1 MDEHEIKGSTMEK
14 QEALKP
20 HDTRKRIWAI
30 VSSAS
35 GNLVEWYDFYV
46 YSFTSI
52 YFASQFFPSDGND
65 VTQLLKAA
73 GVFAIGFLMR
83 PIGGWLFGFIADR
96 YGRKR
101 SMLIS
106 VFMMCGGSFLI
117 ALLPTYE
124 TIGVTAGILLLL
136 LRMLQGLSVGGEY
149 GTTATYMS
157 EIALKNR
164 RGFFSS
170 FQYTTLIGGQL
181 LASLVIFILAL
192 YLTEDQLKAWGWR
205 IPFAIGGLGAIVAI
219 YLRRTLHET
228 TTKESRSSAQAGSIR
243 GLLSNH
249 RKAFFLVIGF
259 TAGGSL
265 TFYTYTTYM
274 QKYLITTTGFDKHTA
289 TTIMTAAL
297 FVFMLLQPLFGA
309 LADKIGTRTSLLI
322 WSVLSI
328 IFTIPGLN
336 MIGSTDST
344 WIALSV
350 ITGMLCI
357 MSFYTSISGIVKS
370 EMFPA
375 SVRAIGVGLSYA
387 IANALFGGSAEYV
400 ALGLK
405 DLGYESVFYFYIT
418 GMMII
423 AFIAVLLMPDARKK
437 GYLQGDDIH

>member
-1 MDEHEIKGSTMEK
+1 MENK
-14 QEALKP
+14 TTLAP
-20 HDTRKRIWAI
+20 HDTRKRIFAI

-52 YFASQFFPSDGND
+52 YFASQFFPSDGN
-65 VTQLLKAA
+65 VVAQLLKAA

-117 ALLPTYE
+117 AVLPTYE
-124 TIGVTAGILLLL
+124 TIGMTAAVLLLL

-157 EIALKNR
+157 EVALKNH

-192 YLTEDQLKAWGWR
+192 YLSEDQLKAWGWR

-219 YLRRTLHET
+219 YLRRSLHET
-228 TTKESRSSAQAGSIR
+228 TTEESRSKKHAGSLVE
-243 GLLSNH
+243 LLRNH

-297 FVFMLLQPLFGA
+297 FVFMLLQPAFGF
-309 LADKIGTRTSLLI
+309 LADKIGTKTSLLM

-328 IFTIPGLN
+328 IFTIPGLK
-336 MIGSTDST
+336 MIAGTNDT
-344 WIALSV
+344 WTALL
-350 ITGMLCI
+350 IIIGMLCI
-357 MSFYTSISGIVKS
+357 MSFYTSISGIVKA
-370 EMFPA
+370 EMFPT
-375 SVRAIGVGLSYA
+375 SVRAMGVGLSYA
-387 IANALFGGSAEYV
+387 IANALFGGSAEAV

-405 DLGYESVFYFYIT
+405 DIGYETVFYFYIT

-423 AFIAVLLMPDARKK
+423 AFIAVALMPDARKT
-437 GYLQGDDIH
+437 GYLQRDDIH

>member
-1 MDEHEIKGSTMEK
+1 MEN
-14 QEALKP
+14 ETTLAR
-20 HDTRKRIWAI
+20 HDTRNRIFSI

-52 YFASQFFPSDGND
+52 YFASQFFPSDGNV
-65 VTQLLKAA
+65 VTQLLMAA

-117 ALLPTYE
+117 AILPTYE
-124 TIGVTAGILLLL
+124 TIGVTAAVLLLL

-219 YLRRTLHET
+219 YLRRSLHET
-228 TTKESRSSAQAGSIR
+228 TTKESRSNAQAGSVIE
-243 GLLSNH
+243 LLRNH

-297 FVFMLLQPLFGA
+297 FVFMLLQPAFGF

-322 WSVLSI
+322 WSFLSI
-328 IFTIPGLN
+328 IFTIPGLRLIAHAN
-336 MIGSTDST
+336 DT
-344 WIALSV
+344 WVALA
-350 ITGMLCI
+350 IIIGMLCI

-370 EMFPA
+370 EMFPS

-387 IANALFGGSAEYV
+387 IANALFGGSAEAV
-400 ALGLK
+400 ALELK
-405 DLGYESVFYFYIT
+405 NIGYESVFYFYIT

>member
-1 MDEHEIKGSTMEK
+1 MENK
-14 QEALKP
+14 TTLAP
-20 HDTRKRIWAI
+20 HDTRKRIFAI

-52 YFASQFFPSDGND
+52 YFASQFFPSDGN
-65 VTQLLKAA
+65 VVAQLLKAA

-117 ALLPTYE
+117 AILPTYE
-124 TIGVTAGILLLL
+124 TIGMTAAVLLLL

-157 EIALKNR
+157 EVALKNH

-192 YLTEDQLKAWGWR
+192 YLSEDQLKAWGWR

-219 YLRRTLHET
+219 YLRRSLHET
-228 TTKESRSSAQAGSIR
+228 TTEESRSQKQAGSLIE
-243 GLLSNH
+243 LLRNH

-297 FVFMLLQPLFGA
+297 FVFMLLQPAFGF
-309 LADKIGTRTSLLI
+309 LADKIGTKTSLLM
-322 WSVLSI
+322 WSFLSI
-328 IFTIPGLN
+328 IFTIPGLK
-336 MIGSTDST
+336 MIASSNDT
-344 WIALSV
+344 WTALL
-350 ITGMLCI
+350 IIIGMLCI
-357 MSFYTSISGIVKS
+357 MSFYTSISGIVKA
-370 EMFPA
+370 EMFPT
-375 SVRAIGVGLSYA
+375 SVRAMGVGLSYA
-387 IANALFGGSAEYV
+387 IANALFGGSAEAV

-405 DLGYESVFYFYIT
+405 DIGYESVFYFYIT

-423 AFIAVLLMPDARKK
+423 AFIAVALMPDARKA

>member
-1 MDEHEIKGSTMEK
+1 MEN
-14 QEALKP
+14 EETLTP
-20 HDTRKRIWAI
+20 CDTKKRILSI

-52 YFASQFFPSDGND
+52 YFASQFFPSDGD
-65 VTQLLKAA
+65 VVAQLLKAA

-101 SMLIS
+101 SLLIS

-117 ALLPTYE
+117 AILPTYE
-124 TIGVTAGILLLL
+124 TIGVTAAILLLL
-136 LRMLQGLSVGGEY
+136 LRMIQGLSVGGEY

-157 EIALKNR
+157 EIALKNH
-164 RGFFSS
+164 RGFFGS

-181 LASLVIFILAL
+181 LASFVIFILAL

-219 YLRRTLHET
+219 FLRSSLHET
-228 TTKESRSSAQAGSIR
+228 TTKESRSKEHTGSLKE
-243 GLLSNH
+243 LLRNH
-249 RKAFFLVIGF
+249 LKAFLLVIGF

-297 FVFMLLQPLFGA
+297 FVFMLIQPAFGA
-309 LADKIGTRTSLLI
+309 LADKIGTKISLLI
-322 WSVLSI
+322 WSSLSI
-328 IFTIPGLN
+328 IFTIPGLSV
-336 MIGSTDST
+336 IGNTDNT
-344 WIALSV
+344 WIALSA
-350 ITGMLCI
+350 IIGMLCI
-357 MSFYTSISGIVKS
+357 ISFYTSISGIIKAD
-370 EMFPA
+370 MFPA

-387 IANALFGGSAEYV
+387 IANAIFGGSAEAV
-400 ALGLK
+400 ALWLK
-405 DLGYESVFYFYIT
+405 DIGCGSIFYFYIT

-423 AFIAVLLMPDARKK
+423 AFIAVILMPDARKE
-437 GYLQGDDIH
+437 GYLQRDDIH

>member
-1 MDEHEIKGSTMEK
+1 MEN
-14 QEALKP
+14 ETTLAP
-20 HDTRKRIWAI
+20 HDTRKRIFAI

-52 YFASQFFPSDGND
+52 YFASQFFPSDD
-65 VTQLLKAA
+65 DTVTQLLKTA
-73 GVFAIGFLMR
+73 GIFFIGFLMR
-83 PIGGWLFGFIADR
+83 PIGGWLFGYIADR

-124 TIGVTAGILLLL
+124 TIGMAAAVLLLL

-157 EIALKNR
+157 EIALKNH

-219 YLRRTLHET
+219 YLRRSLHET
-228 TTKESRSSAQAGSIR
+228 TTKESRSQKQAGSLR
-243 GLLSNH
+243 ELLYTH

-265 TFYTYTTYM
+265 TFYTCTTYM

-297 FVFMLLQPLFGA
+297 FVFMLLQPAFGF
-309 LADKIGTRTSLLI
+309 LADKIGTKVSLLM
-322 WSVLSI
+322 WSTLSI
-328 IFTIPGLN
+328 IFTIPGLR
-336 MIGSTDST
+336 MIANTDNVWT
-344 WIALSV
+344 ALC
-350 ITGMLCI
+350 IIIGMLCI
-357 MSFYTSISGIVKS
+357 MSFYTSISGIVKA

-375 SVRAIGVGLSYA
+375 SVRAMGVGLSYA
-387 IANALFGGSAEYV
+387 IANAIFGGSAEAV

-405 DLGYESVFYFYIT
+405 DYGYESLFYFYIT

-423 AFIAVLLMPDARKK
+423 AFISAILLPDARKK
-437 GYLQGDDIH
+437 GYLQGDGIH